1 MNLNY
6 EMLYCFLII
15 LSGTFEAESPA
26 PKGNLGKSVLDEK
39 IYLKKNLSISSHYQK
54 KLLYYKI

>member
-39 IYLKKNLSISSHYQK
+39 IFKEKSINFFTLSEKVII
-54 KLLYYKI
+54 L

>member
-26 PKGNLGKSVLDEK
+26 PKGNLGKSALDEK
-39 IYLKKNLSISSHYQK
+39 IYLKEKSINFFTLSEKVII
-54 KLLYYKI
+54 L

>member
-15 LSGTFEAESPA
+15 LSGTFEAESTA

-39 IYLKKNLSISSHYQK
+39 IFKEKSINFFTLSEKVII
-54 KLLYYKI
+54 L